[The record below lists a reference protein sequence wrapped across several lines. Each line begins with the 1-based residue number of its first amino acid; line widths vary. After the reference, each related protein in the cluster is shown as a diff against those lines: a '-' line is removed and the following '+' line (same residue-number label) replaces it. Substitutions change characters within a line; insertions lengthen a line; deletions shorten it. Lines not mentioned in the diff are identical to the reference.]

1 MISEEDFE
9 LIRIIPNI
17 LITLT
22 STIEIERARSA
33 TKPHWF
39 TPIFRYRLTSVSCLQ
54 NPINILLNQ
63 QHKTI
68 YKAINSSTKPENH
81 NEPTL

>member
-22 STIEIERARSA
+22 STIEIERAKSA
-33 TKPHWF
+33 TKP
-39 TPIFRYRLTSVSCLQ
+39 Q
-54 NPINILLNQ
+54 
-63 QHKTI
+63 
-68 YKAINSSTKPENH
+68 
-81 NEPTL
+81 